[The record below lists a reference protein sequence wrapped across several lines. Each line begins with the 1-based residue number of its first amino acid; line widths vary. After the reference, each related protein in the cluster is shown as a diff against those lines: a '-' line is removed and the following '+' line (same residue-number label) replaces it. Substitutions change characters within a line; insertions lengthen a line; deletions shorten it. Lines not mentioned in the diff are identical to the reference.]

1 MSRIRRK
8 APSRNN
14 AEKAAKVA
22 GRTQRRCAT
31 PLLNVVVDVAA
42 CVVVVVVVVVAV
54 DAMEASEVRLAS
66 AKVTLAP
73 SLREIFRYGTVVVGA
88 PDDVLVVVVVVVGVF
103 VVAVGFFVVGI
114 VVVVVVGAC
123 IAGSTL
129 VLKTF
134 FVTKNNDKMLKSKEN
149 AV

>member
-31 PLLNVVVDVAA
+31 PLLKVVVDVAA
-42 CVVVVVVVVVAV
+42 CVVVVVVVVTV

-103 VVAVGFFVVGI
+103 VVAVGFFVVSI
-114 VVVVVVGAC
+114 VDIVVVGAC

>member
-42 CVVVVVVVVVAV
+42 CVVVVVVVTV

-103 VVAVGFFVVGI
+103 VVAVGFFVVSI
-114 VVVVVVGAC
+114 VDVVVVGAC